1 MTNGNNE
8 NEVIRH
14 KRRGYLAYFQ
24 GVTYFHFKDSVHDA
38 IINEKKD
45 EEKTF
50 SDYYKQGY
58 KHGEYIKDQMIIK
71 ETPYG

>member
-14 KRRGYLAYFQ
+14 KRRGYLAYF
-24 GVTYFHFKDSVHDA
+24 KDGVHDA
-38 IINEKKD
+38 IINENKD

-58 KHGEYIKDQMIIK
+58 KHGEYIKDQIIIK

>member
-14 KRRGYLAYFQ
+14 KRRGYLAYF
-24 GVTYFHFKDSVHDA
+24 KDGVHDA
-38 IINEKKD
+38 IIHGERD
-45 EEKTF
+45 TEKTF

-58 KHGEYIKDQMIIK
+58 KHGMYIREKMPNEDLVNV
-71 ETPYG
+71 

>member
-8 NEVIRH
+8 NDIVRH
-14 KRRGYLAYFQ
+14 KRRGYLAYF
-24 GVTYFHFKDSVHDA
+24 KDGVHDA
-38 IINEKKD
+38 IINENKD

-58 KHGEYIKDQMIIK
+58 KHGEYIKDQIIIK

>member
-14 KRRGYLAYFQ
+14 KRRGYLAYF
-24 GVTYFHFKDSVHDA
+24 KDGVHDA
-38 IINEKKD
+38 IINENKD

>member
-8 NEVIRH
+8 NETVRH
-14 KRRGYLAYFQ
+14 RRRGYLAYF
-24 GVTYFHFKDSVHDA
+24 KDGVHDA